1 MIALLLA
8 GGLGTRLRPLTY
20 ETPKC
25 LVLINNKPLLDY
37 WLELLRNDLISKI
50 IINTHYLPSQVI
62 EFIEKKNIVINNK
75 IILVHEEELLGT
87 GGTILHN
94 KKYLFD
100 KIKPFIVAHA
110 DNLSLFNLSEFINYH
125 NNNNKILITMMTFIT
140 DDPCNCGI
148 VTIDNNNIVTNFYE
162 KINNPP
168 GFIANGAVYIMD
180 ISVIEFMEKL
190 YKKNIDL
197 SIEVIPFFLGKI
209 QSYLNSTY
217 HRDIGTQKSLL
228 LANLEYNAFL

>member
-1 MIALLLA
+1 MIALLLS

-20 ETPKC
+20 ESPKC

-62 EFIEKKNIVINNK
+62 EFIEKKNIVMNNK

-100 KIKPFIVAHA
+100 KNEPFIVAHA
-110 DNLSLFNLSEFINYH
+110 DNLYLLNLF
-125 NNNNKILITMMTFIT
+125 
-140 DDPCNCGI
+140 
-148 VTIDNNNIVTNFYE
+148 
-162 KINNPP
+162 
-168 GFIANGAVYIMD
+168 
-180 ISVIEFMEKL
+180 
-190 YKKNIDL
+190 
-197 SIEVIPFFLGKI
+197 
-209 QSYLNSTY
+209 
-217 HRDIGTQKSLL
+217 
-228 LANLEYNAFL
+228 

>member
-62 EFIEKKNIVINNK
+62 EFIEKKNIVMNNK

-94 KKYLFD
+94 KKYFFD
-100 KIKPFIVAHA
+100 ENEPFIVAHA
-110 DNLSLFNLSEFINYH
+110 DNLSLFNLTEFINYH
-125 NNNNKILITMMTFIT
+125 KNNNKILITMMTFIT

-162 KINNPP
+162 KISSPP

-209 QSYLNSTY
+209 QSYLNFTY

-228 LANLEYNAFL
+228 LANSEYNAFL